1 MKRAGRIALWTVGI
15 IVLCIA
21 LVLAVFDWN
30 WLKGPLENGVAKATG
45 RTLQIGGNI
54 SGQWRLRPRIRF
66 EQVQL
71 SNPDWAREPQLLSAD
86 ALEMQIALLPL
97 LAKRIHIYELVLQRP
112 EVNLQRLQDGR
123 ATWLFDREQKDEGT
137 PPLIDMLRVDQGKL
151 TYVDEITASNLVAN
165 VQDNA
170 DSNDPRSLKLR
181 VEGKLRGETIKAT
194 GETASLLSL
203 RDPSRRLPLAVEGI
217 VSGTNIRA
225 EGELAGLATPSEGT
239 LRIALSGPSLSALEP
254 LLHVPL
260 PETPK
265 YSVSGLLMRNAD
277 TWRATELKGKVG
289 QSDVAGELTVH
300 TDRDTPRLE
309 ANLTSA
315 LLDLADLGP
324 IIGGTNR
331 SRLKPTAEDQARL
344 LPNRSFNPES
354 FSKLDAHVILRAKQ
368 VVRVADFPFD
378 NFLADFRMSG
388 SQVVID
394 PLRFGMAGGQLNG
407 RVLLD
412 GRQPPIRAAVQARM
426 DDVNIAKIAP
436 KSAAMG
442 AAAGVLTGRVD
453 LKGRGN
459 SIAKMLGTSDGR
471 VTVLLS
477 NGNVPGLLPALVDL
491 DGARIL
497 ANLVGKKPESVRCSV
512 FDLAVKDGTAT
523 PNAAVVE
530 TDTTVLTLQGHI
542 DLGTEAMD
550 LKLSQAPK
558 KPSLLSLRTPIL
570 VRGTMM
576 DPQLAPAP
584 APLAAR
590 GAAAA
595 LLALVNPLASV
606 FALIETG
613 PGEDGTCP
621 VIQRGYKT
629 QPATTAEQR
638 RSGGTS

>member
-1 MKRAGRIALWTVGI
+1 MRRAGRIALWTAGLVVLA
-15 IVLCIA
+15 IVI
-21 LVLAVFDWN
+21 VIAVFDWN
-30 WLKGPLENGVAKATG
+30 WLKGPLERGVAKATG
-45 RTLQIGGNI
+45 RTLEIGGNI
-54 SGQWRLRPRIRF
+54 SGQWRLHPRVRF
-66 EQVQL
+66 EQVRL
-71 SNPDWAREPQLLSAD
+71 SNPEWAQAPQLLSAD
-86 ALEMQIALLPL
+86 ALEIRIALLPL
-97 LAKRIHIYELVLQRP
+97 IVKRIHIYELVLQRP
-112 EVNLQRLQDGR
+112 EVNLQRLADGR

-137 PPLIDMLRVDQGKL
+137 PPLIDTLQVDQGTL
-151 TYVDEITASNLVAN
+151 NYIDAITAAQIAAN

-170 DSNDPRSLKLR
+170 NPDDPRSLKLQI
-181 VEGKLRGETIKAT
+181 EGKLRGQPVKAT

-203 RDPSRRLPLAVEGI
+203 RDRSRRLPILLEGI
-217 VSGTNIRA
+217 IAGTKVRA

-239 LRIALSGPSLSALEP
+239 LRIALAGPSVSALEN
-254 LLHVPL
+254 LLRVPL
-260 PETPK
+260 PETPA
-265 YSVSGLLMRNAD
+265 YSVSGLLTRSGEK
-277 TWRATELKGKVG
+277 WQATELKGRVG
-289 QSDVAGELTVH
+289 QSDVAGSLNVQ
-300 TDRDTPRLE
+300 TDRNTPRVE
-309 ANLTSA
+309 ADLTSA

-331 SRLKPTAEDQARL
+331 SRLKPTAEDEARL

-354 FSKLDAHVILRAKQ
+354 FGRLDAHVVLRAKQ
-368 VVRVADFPFD
+368 VVRVANFPFD

-394 PLRFGMAGGQLNG
+394 PLRFGMAGGQLAG

-412 GRQPPIRAAVQARM
+412 ARQPPINAAVVARM
-426 DDVNIAKIAP
+426 SGVNVAKIAP
-436 KSAAMG
+436 QSASVG
-442 AAAGVLTGRVD
+442 AAAGILTGRVD

-477 NGNVPGLLPALVDL
+477 DGNVPSLLPALVDL

-512 FDLAVKDGTAT
+512 FDLAVKNGVAT
-523 PNAAVVE
+523 PNVALIE
-530 TDTTVLTLQGHI
+530 TDTTVLRLEGQLN
-542 DLGTEAMD
+542 LGSEAMD

-558 KPSLLSLRTPIL
+558 KPSFLSLRTPIL
-570 VRGTMM
+570 VGGTMM
-576 DPQLAPAP
+576 HPQLVPAP

-613 PGEDGTCP
+613 PGENNTCP
-621 VIQRGYKT
+621 VIQRGYKP
-629 QPATTAEQR
+629 QPQKEA
-638 RSGGTS
+638 SSNGGSAR